1 VIIHDKETTE
11 KSSAGLLRIKQS
23 KTCVILFTVIVIALS
38 GLYLRFAWNR
48 YNDEASTKAIMLAQ
62 SLETLLQHQQIA
74 ALSGGAEDLAKPE
87 YNMTKLS
94 LTRLV
99 GSKNPIE
106 FAYLM
111 GEQNGKIVFL
121 IDSESP
127 ESPDYSP
134 PGQVYEEA
142 DNETWEP
149 FKSGKTILSEPA
161 TDRWGT
167 WISALVP
174 IKDPTDGRV
183 IAVLGL
189 DYAASEWYANL
200 WQRMIPDVII
210 VLCVLLLFFAL
221 FYTWKQNF
229 ILKSLGKKLAYSE
242 ALYRSVFDQ
251 SPIGIAIVNDKKNS
265 SQSKLELPNINP
277 MFEQIIGR
285 ESHELKN
292 INWPD
297 ITHPDDLKA
306 ELGRFEQFKNDQ
318 IDGYSMEKRLLKP
331 DGSIVWTH
339 MKGSQLSGIP
349 DKQSMY
355 ICLLEDIS
363 LRKATEA
370 LLTESERS
378 KSVLLANLPGLAYR
392 CNYDRDWTMQYVS
405 EGCYGLTGYAPES
418 LLNNKELSFNDLIT
432 PEYRDTLSKEWV
444 RILAEKLPFRHEYE
458 IVTASGEKKWVI
470 EMGEGIFDE
479 QGQVIALEGIVFDIS
494 KRKKYENL
502 LVYNNERD
510 RWTGLYNR
518 YYLEN
523 LLLRDARKGF
533 INKRALVCI
542 NMSPTQSI
550 TKAYGFNY
558 TQALIKKTAD
568 MLSRYCTN
576 NHLLFNTYADRFVFY
591 LKKYKDKNELHM
603 FCKDLADTLESV
615 LKPEKGSCAIGAIEF
630 EPEENLN
637 ADLLLKKVLI
647 ASEKALDLNDK
658 DFNICFYDADMEV
671 QVMREE
677 DIKQELAQIA
687 DGENNGRLFLQ
698 YQPILDLKSNQ
709 ICGFEALARLKS
721 DKLGMVPP
729 LEFISIAE
737 KTRLIVP
744 LGQTIMIQAF
754 QFVNKLQEK
763 GYSGI
768 NVSINVSTI
777 QILRE
782 DFADNL
788 FKTINEMHVSPQ
800 NIGLELTESV
810 FSANYEEINSIIG
823 KLKEAGIHTAIDD
836 FGTGYSS
843 IAKERELN
851 VNCLKIDKYFIDEL
865 LEIQSEKAITSDI
878 ISMAHKMG
886 HCVVAEGVEHETQKQ
901 YLMDYGC
908 DKIQGYLISKPLDEQ
923 AAIEFLKNRS

>member
-1 VIIHDKETTE
+1 MTIRDAKTTE
-11 KSSAGLLRIKQS
+11 TPSAGLLGS
-23 KTCVILFTVIVIALS
+23 KYGKPFVILFTLIVFALS

-111 GEQNGKIVFL
+111 GEQDGKIVFL

-127 ESPDYSP
+127 ESLDYSP

-142 DNETWEP
+142 DDETWEP

-174 IKDPTDGRV
+174 IKDPADGRV

-200 WQRMIPDVII
+200 WQRMIPDLII
-210 VLCVLLLFFAL
+210 VLCALLLFFAL
-221 FYTWKQNF
+221 LYTWKQNLT
-229 ILKSLGKKLAYSE
+229 LKEISKKLSYSE
-242 ALYRSVFDQ
+242 ALYRSVFNQ
-251 SPIGIAIVNDKKNS
+251 APIGIAILNDKNFALRS
-265 SQSKLELPNINP
+265 EFEHFSINP
-277 MFEQIIGR
+277 MFEQITGR
-285 ESHELKN
+285 KSQELDN
-292 INWPD
+292 IQWTE
-297 ITHPDDLKA
+297 ITHPEDLKTD
-306 ELGRFEQFKNDQ
+306 LDNFEQFKSNK
-318 IDGYSMEKRLLKP
+318 INAYSMEKRFLKP
-331 DGSIVWTH
+331 DGSIVWTN
-339 MKGSQLSGIP
+339 MKVSHLQGLP
-349 DKQSMY
+349 DKHSMH

-363 LRKATEA
+363 LRKATEDS
-370 LLTESERS
+370 LTESERS

-392 CNYDRDWTMQYVS
+392 CNYDSDWTMQYVS
-405 EGCYGLTGYAPES
+405 GGCYGLTGYAPES

-432 PEYRDTLSKEWV
+432 PEYRETLSKEWV
-444 RILAEKLPFRHEYE
+444 RVLAQRLPFRHEYE
-458 IVTASGEKKWVI
+458 IITASGEKKWVI

-479 QGQVIALEGIVFDIS
+479 HGQVIALEGIVFDIS

-502 LVYNNERD
+502 LVYNNEHD

-523 LLLRDARKGF
+523 LLLLDARKGF

-542 NMSPTQSI
+542 NMSPLQAI

-591 LKKYKDKNELHM
+591 LKEYKDKNELHM
-603 FCKDLADTLESV
+603 FCKDLAYTLESV
-615 LKPEKGSCAIGAIEF
+615 LKPEKGSCAIGTIEF
-630 EPEENLN
+630 APEENLN

-677 DIKQELAQIA
+677 DIKHELAQIA

-698 YQPILDLKSNQ
+698 YQPILDLKSNS
-709 ICGFEALARLKS
+709 ICGFEALARLRS

-744 LGQTIMIQAF
+744 LGQEIMKQAF
-754 QFVNKLQEK
+754 LFLNKLQEK
-763 GYSGI
+763 GYGTI

-777 QILRE
+777 QMLRD

-788 FKTINEMHVSPQ
+788 FKTINEMQVSPQ

-865 LEIQSEKAITSDI
+865 LEIQPEKAVTSDI

-908 DKIQGYLISKPLDEQ
+908 DKIQGYLISRPLDEQ
-923 AAIEFLKNRS
+923 AAIEFLQNKS